1 MRPIVP
7 ATIAVAA
14 LGLVT
19 VFAGSADAAPLQ
31 CADLRIDQLTHGV
44 PVFDV
49 ADMDISP
56 DEQAIIWVGA
66 AGYRHFIGLDGPEPT
81 PAGRHDG
88 TDWWG
93 TINPQLL
100 EDESIVGINWT
111 PTSAGYWM
119 FTSLGR
125 VFPFGDAGFFGDL
138 EQLDVVPTLPVK
150 GGVAT
155 LAGDGY
161 WLFAEDGG
169 IFAFGS
175 AGFYGSVP
183 GALAGIGSQLAAPIV
198 GMAPSTSGS
207 GYTMVGADG
216 GMFAFGDAPFL
227 GSLPGMGITPAEPV
241 VDMIASP
248 GGYLQIG
255 ADGGAFLFGDA
266 QFQGSIPFA
275 AMCGQLSY
283 WPGVGDVSVSGLD
296 FQNAD
301 VLATNDGY
309 ILSDSQGWAYRFGE
323 AVEVPR

>member
-1 MRPIVP
+1 MRSILRAFV
-7 ATIAVAA
+7 AVAV
-14 LGLVT
+14 LGLMT
-19 VFAGSADAAPLQ
+19 VSGGPAGAAPLL
-31 CADLRIDQLTHGV
+31 CTDLRIDQLTHGV

-49 ADMDISP
+49 TDMDISP
-56 DEQAIIWVGA
+56 DEKAIMWVGA
-66 AGYRHFIGLDGPEPT
+66 AGYRHFIGLDGAEPA
-81 PAGRHDG
+81 PANRFDG

-100 EDESIVGINWT
+100 GGETVVGVTWT

-125 VFPFGDAGFFGDL
+125 VLPFGDAGFFGDL
-138 EQLDVVPTLPVK
+138 EEMDVVPALPVR

-161 WLFAEDGG
+161 WLFGEDGG

-175 AGFYGSVP
+175 AEFHGSVP
-183 GALAGIGSQLAAPIV
+183 GALAGTGSQLAAPIV
-198 GMAPSTSGS
+198 GMAPSASGE
-207 GYTMVGADG
+207 GYAMVGADG

-227 GSLPGMGITPAEPV
+227 GSLPGLGVVPAEPV
-241 VDMIASP
+241 VDMIATP
-248 GGYLQIG
+248 GGYLQVG

-275 AMCGQLSY
+275 AMCGELSY
-283 WPGVGDVSVSGLD
+283 WPGVGEVSVSGLD